1 MRTRPLLFLWLALL
15 AALACGPA
23 AAHDVPPSVVMLDL
37 GRTAISAELQ
47 LPMSELGLAL
57 GLPLADKPSTAVQR
71 HGARIAAYVGQW
83 LHASAP
89 DGRPYALH
97 VDAVQTR
104 TTANANWTSNDWIV
118 VRATLAAP
126 QGAGTEAFALD
137 DQVIVQRV
145 LSHQILVYVRKDL
158 RHGLVGDQPVAIG
171 TAGFGNTRVAIDGA
185 GGSWWQGLERLFALG
200 LRHIAEGP
208 DHLLFLLALL
218 LPAPL
223 LARAGRWREPVPG
236 RVAARRIVTVVS
248 GFTLGHSLSLA
259 AAATG
264 LVAAPT
270 RVVESLIA
278 VSILVSCVH
287 AWRPLFAGRELWIA
301 SGFGLVHGLA
311 FAETLAGLRF
321 DATTLAVSL
330 LGFNLGIEAMQL
342 AVIAITLP
350 TLLLLARTRA
360 RGLVRAAGIAF
371 AAACAA
377 GWLAERAFGLHNP
390 LQAVSDGLSPPP
402 WWLAAA
408 LALAS
413 AASLARLA
421 WAAARPTVVRL
432 GASPEASALAAAR
445 VPSIP

>member
-1 MRTRPLLFLWLALL
+1 MRTRSFLLLCLATLF
-15 AALACGPA
+15 AFGLACGPA
-23 AAHDVPPSVVMLDL
+23 RAHDVPPSVVMLDL

-47 LPMSELGLAL
+47 LPLSELGSAL
-57 GLPLADKPSTAVQR
+57 SLPLAEHAATVVEQ
-71 HGARIAAYVGQW
+71 HGPRIAAYVGQW
-83 LHASAP
+83 LRASTA

-97 VDAVQTR
+97 VDAVSR
-104 TTANANWTSNDWIV
+104 ETTSNVNWTSNEWV
-118 VRATLAAP
+118 HVHVSLTP
-126 QGAGTEAFALD
+126 PEGAETEALTLD

-158 RHGLVGDQPVAIG
+158 RHGVVGDAPVAIG
-171 TAGFGNTRVAIDGA
+171 TAGFGSTRVTIDGR
-185 GGSWWQGLERLFALG
+185 GGSWWQGFGRLFSLG
-200 LRHIAEGP
+200 LHHIAEGP

-223 LARAGRWREPVPG
+223 LARAGRWREAAPG

-259 AAATG
+259 AAATA

-270 RVVESLIA
+270 RAVEALIA

-301 SGFGLVHGLA
+301 TGFGLVHGLA
-311 FAETLAGLRF
+311 FAETLMGLRF

-342 AVIAITLP
+342 IVIAATLP

-360 RGLVRAAGIAF
+360 HTAVRVGGAAF

-377 GWLAERAFGLHNP
+377 GWLGERAFGLRNP
-390 LQAVSDGLSPPP
+390 LQAVSDWLSPPP
-402 WWLAAA
+402 LWFA
-408 LALAS
+408 LALGLAS
-413 AASLARLA
+413 AASLAVLA
-421 WAAARPTVVRL
+421 WRAHRPGAARQVLT
-432 GASPEASALAAAR
+432 SAC
-445 VPSIP
+445 